1 MNINLLGYN
10 DALLRREAILEAARR
25 VRIEKDN
32 IVREIGER
40 IEPTVLL
47 RLLAQLIEINTR
59 IEADYV
65 EFQGVERRINN
76 LQIDIH
82 PNEQD

>member
-10 DALLRREAILEAARR
+10 DALRRREAILEVARR

-40 IEPTVLL
+40 IEPPVLL
-47 RLLAQLIEINTR
+47 RLLAQLFEINTR
-59 IEADYV
+59 IEVDYV

-76 LQIDIH
+76 LQADIH

>member
-10 DALLRREAILEAARR
+10 EALLRREAILGEARR
-25 VRIEKDN
+25 VRIEKEN

-40 IEPTVLL
+40 TGPPVLL

-59 IEADYV
+59 IELDYV

-76 LQIDIH
+76 LQADIH

>member
-10 DALLRREAILEAARR
+10 EALLRREAILGEARR
-25 VRIEKDN
+25 VRIEKEN

-40 IEPTVLL
+40 TEPPVLL
-47 RLLAQLIEINTR
+47 RLLAQLLEINTR
-59 IEADYV
+59 IEVDYV

-76 LQIDIH
+76 LQADIH

>member
-10 DALLRREAILEAARR
+10 DALQRREAILEAARR
-25 VRIEKDN
+25 VRLEKDN

-40 IEPTVLL
+40 IEPPVLL

-59 IEADYV
+59 IEVDYV

-76 LQIDIH
+76 LQADIH